1 MRLSLNTATVREQW
15 SLVEC
20 VEGCARNGFSGIAPW
35 RQDIEKIGLKKAK
48 KAIAD
53 AGLSVTG
60 LCRGGLF
67 AEPDWR
73 EHNQR
78 AIEEAHTLGARC
90 LVMLTG
96 GMLAKERSLVGARER
111 SEAALAELLP
121 LARAAQVTLAIEPLH
136 PMYAADRSFINTLEQ
151 ANDLCDRLG
160 EGMSVAVD
168 AYHVWWDPNLERE
181 IARAGARIVAFH
193 ICDWLYETKHMLTD
207 RGMIGDGVIDLRRM
221 HDLVRRAGFNGLSEV
236 EIFSERWWRED
247 PDKVLSLIAARSS
260 WAV

>member
-1 MRLSLNTATVREQW
+1 MKLSLNTATLREQW

-20 VEGCARNGFSGIAPW
+20 VEGCARHGFTGIAPW
-35 RQDIEKIGLKKAK
+35 RQDIEKIGLKRAK
-48 KAIAD
+48 QVIAD
-53 AGLSVTG
+53 AGLLVTG

-67 AEPDWR
+67 AESSWR
-73 EHNQR
+73 DHNRR
-78 AIEEAHTLGARC
+78 AIDEAHSLDARC

-96 GMLAKERSLVGARER
+96 GMLPEERSLVSARER
-111 SEAALAELLP
+111 AEAALADLLP

-151 ANDLCDRLG
+151 ANNLCDRLG
-160 EGMSVAVD
+160 EGMGVAVD

-181 IARAGARIVAFH
+181 IARAGPRIVAFH
-193 ICDWLYETKHMLTD
+193 ICDWLYQTEHMLMD

-221 HDLVRRAGFNGLSEV
+221 HELVRRAGFDGLCEV

-247 PDKVLSLIAARSS
+247 PDGVLSLIAARSS
-260 WAV
+260 WA